1 LTAGLLSMLSL
12 APDPPIVDV
21 IWRMLLSGAGFGFFQ
36 SPNNRALIA
45 GAPRSRSGA
54 ASGVIST
61 ARLTGQTIG
70 GVTVAIIFD
79 VLHDD
84 ITSGAHAALMVA
96 AAFSGVACVISFLRL
111 TAPKPL

>member
-1 LTAGLLSMLSL
+1 ML
-12 APDPPIVDV
+12 V
-21 IWRMLLSGAGFGFFQ
+21 SGAGFGFFQ

-70 GVTVAIIFD
+70 GVIVAIIFD
-79 VLHDD
+79 LLHGDVAA
-84 ITSGAHAALMVA
+84 GAHLVLIAGAT
-96 AAFSGVACVISFLRL
+96 FSGVACVISFLRL
-111 TAPKPL
+111 TAPRPL